1 MGFTEISGS
10 GRGGAGY
17 TVAMW
22 GSGAAWWSVREEASR
37 QVLLALY
44 LRDRIGIEAPVELPR
59 LQGVIGVADGSA
71 LRELRHAP
79 HHTLPWP
86 APHQQPD
93 AATPPLAPAAP
104 LPFELMAEPARSTL
118 ETQWLLWWAS
128 TVEPERYPSPVPLEL
143 APGFGDLVALP
154 VRGADLLLEA
164 ITPFADAAVAWS
176 DAAARRFN
184 DYQHEPRGSLKLAY
198 AGLIA
203 ENERMHG
210 RRARVF
216 ELTVQLLPLAA
227 SGAWWIGRS
236 TVAITDTLRS
246 DPAGFTEALRPI
258 IAELA

>member
-1 MGFTEISGS
+1 
-10 GRGGAGY
+10 
-17 TVAMW
+17 MW

-59 LQGVIGVADGSA
+59 LQGVIGVADGTA
-71 LRELRHAP
+71 LRELRHSP
-79 HHTLPWP
+79 HH
-86 APHQQPD
+86 
-93 AATPPLAPAAP
+93 PLALHGPHHAAEAPEAQPAAP
-104 LPFELMAEPARSTL
+104 LPFELMAEPARSRL
-118 ETQWLLWWAS
+118 ETQWLLWWAT
-128 TVEPERYPSPVPLEL
+128 TVEPERFPSPVPLEL
-143 APGFGDLVALP
+143 APAFGDLVALP
-154 VRGADLLLEA
+154 VRGAELLLEA
-164 ITPFADAAVAWS
+164 ITPYAEAAVAWS
-176 DAAARRFN
+176 DAAARRFA

-227 SGAWWIGRS
+227 SGAWWIGRN
-236 TVAITDTLRS
+236 TVAMTDTLRRDPIGFS
-246 DPAGFTEALRPI
+246 DALRPI

>member
-1 MGFTEISGS
+1 
-10 GRGGAGY
+10 
-17 TVAMW
+17 MW

-59 LQGVIGVADGSA
+59 LQGVIGVSDGTA
-71 LRELRHAP
+71 LRELRHP
-79 HHTLPWP
+79 LHHGLLR
-86 APHQQPD
+86 QPQHS
-93 AATPPLAPAAP
+93 ALTPPPADAQPAAP
-104 LPFELMAEPARSTL
+104 LPFELIPEPERSRL

-128 TVEPERYPSPVPLEL
+128 TVEPERYPSPIPLEL

-154 VRGADLLLEA
+154 VRGAELLLEA
-164 ITPFADAAVAWS
+164 ITPYAEAAVAWS
-176 DAAARRFN
+176 DAAARRFA

-203 ENERMHG
+203 ENERVHG

-227 SGAWWIGRS
+227 SGAWWIGRTS
-236 TVAITDTLRS
+236 VAITDTLRT
-246 DPAGFTEALRPI
+246 DPTGFTEALRPI